1 MSSVDDD
8 FLDVD
13 ELEES
18 CVFFECYLYPFS
30 QVYDGIH
37 IPLSISICIFGT
49 ISNIFNIIVLT
60 RKKMRSPIN
69 ILLCGLSAAQWLL
82 ASNYLA
88 FLIIEH
94 YRMQCFALLW
104 SEALTWYRFFNVN
117 LNVVFHTI
125 AFLTTIIVAVYR
137 YFAVKYPLRASSYLY
152 KPHIAVGANIAVWII
167 VPLMCVPVFFI
178 SKVKGIDGDYMNCSF
193 TEPMFDLNYQANP
206 VLVSAVF
213 WMFGIVLK
221 LIPSLVLTV
230 LLIALIRSLKSVE
243 RRRNKWKHA
252 TRPRCTGS
260 DARAGRKFSSR
271 PRTTRMLVIILL
283 LCVVVELPNGIL
295 NLLMAIYGEEFGIR
309 IYDHV
314 ATSPSIR
321 PWLGS
326 VELEEDRQNRLQI
339 AKDHVFS

>member
-1 MSSVDDD
+1 MPPEEAI
-8 FLDVD
+8 DV
-13 ELEES
+13 ERLQES

-37 IPLSISICIFGT
+37 IPLSISICVFGT

-60 RKKMRSPIN
+60 RKTMRNPIN

-88 FLIIEH
+88 FLIVEH

-152 KPHIAVGANIAVWII
+152 KPQLAVGANIAVWIV

-178 SKVKGIDGDYMNCSF
+178 SEVKGIDGEHMNCTF

-221 LIPSLVLTV
+221 LIPSLVLTA
-230 LLIALIRSLKSVE
+230 LLIALIR
-243 RRRNKWKHA
+243 
-252 TRPRCTGS
+252 
-260 DARAGRKFSSR
+260 
-271 PRTTRMLVIILL
+271 
-283 LCVVVELPNGIL
+283 
-295 NLLMAIYGEEFGIR
+295 
-309 IYDHV
+309 
-314 ATSPSIR
+314 
-321 PWLGS
+321 
-326 VELEEDRQNRLQI
+326 
-339 AKDHVFS
+339 